1 MTMKRK
7 MWLLRWQARLDD
19 KPFSLFLSVA
29 AVLVGVTAAIL
40 GSEVSKA
47 ITNVLDGEPIPHVW
61 GALLAAAGATTLLGI
76 ARATWLGEYVGLQL
90 MAFALLF
97 YSVCCYIGLGL
108 GGIVSG
114 SLALAYAVACW
125 YRSHRILADAKL
137 NAAAHHDASRVSAQE
152 SSDSADRSSASA
164 EESKQSAQ
172 ESSDSADRAEGAANW
187 GDRRT
192 DQ

>member
-7 MWLLRWQARLDD
+7 LWLVRWKARLDD

-29 AVLVGVTAAIL
+29 AVPVGVTAAVL

-47 ITNVLDGEPIPHVW
+47 ITNVLQGELIPHAW
-61 GALLAAAGATTLLGI
+61 GTILAFGGLTTLYGI
-76 ARATWLGEYVGLQL
+76 ARARWLGEYAGLQL
-90 MAFALLF
+90 IAASLLF
-97 YSVCCYIGLGL
+97 YSVCCYLGLGL

-137 NAAAHHDASRVSAQE
+137 NAAANHDEALDAASDSSA
-152 SSDSADRSSASA
+152 SADRSSASA
-164 EESKQSAQ
+164 EEAKQSAQ
-172 ESSDSADRAEGAANW
+172 ESSDSADRSESAANW
-187 GDRRT
+187 GERRL
-192 DQ
+192 DE